1 MPSSTATRPF
11 LGLLY
16 LAGAVL
22 VVDQGLILA
31 SSIMPFSPG
40 AAQWRFGAVGLA
52 AGRITPLLLADTAII
67 LAAIWLGHRAMLR
80 TWALLHLVLVVVL
93 LLVLGGFALDAI
105 QVRQQLIPEA
115 QAGMLLGASRV
126 GIMLLGMV
134 VWSVW
139 TGWRLL
145 ALLKSTRPPAQGKR
159 PLIVGQR
166 DPAPTATGTAT

>member
-1 MPSSTATRPF
+1 MSISSATRPF

-22 VVDQGLILA
+22 VIDQSLILA

-52 AGRITPLLLADTAII
+52 AGRITPLLVADTAII
-67 LAAIWLGHRAMLR
+67 LAAVWLGHRAMLR
-80 TWALLHLVLVVVL
+80 AWAILHLALVVVVIL
-93 LLVLGGFALDAI
+93 GLGSFVLDTI
-105 QVRQQLIPEA
+105 QVRQQLVPEA
-115 QAGMLLGASRV
+115 HRGMLLGASRV
-126 GIMLLGMV
+126 GLMLVAMIVWGM
-134 VWSVW
+134 W

-145 ALLKSTRPPAQGKR
+145 HLLKATRPSAQGKR

-166 DPAPTATGTAT
+166 EPGATGAGSGA